1 MHLWPALLC
10 CLLLGMP
17 VLAAEGTPPPAPFES
32 AVRAHASNKA
42 LLQFYETRGF
52 QPAWFSYD
60 GAVRPQAGE
69 YLAAL
74 CEAEPEGLG
83 PESYRRAELEE
94 ALRQLTLD
102 GEPGDAWVEVE
113 LGLSSSFLSYAS
125 HLLSGQVS
133 SRGLRWS
140 TKPPGVV
147 VLAAVMEG
155 TLASGDLAG
164 TLRSLSPNNEGF
176 VRLREALA
184 RYRALAAA
192 GGWPLVPEGKPLEP
206 GMKDP
211 RVTVLRERLR
221 ATGDLP
227 SAAEER
233 LLYPG
238 APGVGVAAL
247 VGDLVRAAMEEPAP
261 ESPKKPVAEDLYDA
275 EVEEG
280 VKAFQRRHGL
290 AADGKVGRETLK
302 ALRVPVEE
310 RIAQLLVNLE
320 RWRWAP
326 RELGTRHVMV
336 NLPAFELEA
345 VEQGRTV
352 LRMPVIIGQQ
362 EWSTPVLQ
370 DEVEYLVLH
379 PTWYVPGK
387 ITAEEVLPKLREDPG
402 AAARMGLTT
411 YDRATGQPVDP
422 GTVDWNGLEANSL
435 PYRFSQDPGADNPL
449 GRVKFMLPNRFSI
462 YLHDTPNPK
471 LFAEAQRTFSH
482 GCVRVSEPA
491 KLADFLLRGHEGW
504 TEESLAAAMAEAKG
518 KQRRVDLPAPVP
530 VYLLYWTSFVGAD
543 GRVQFRPDVYRQ
555 DAAVRRALAV
565 KPVPAAGESPATC
578 GGARG

>member
-1 MHLWPALLC
+1 MRFWPVLLC
-10 CLLLGMP
+10 CLLLGVP
-17 VLAAEGTPPPAPFES
+17 VLAAGETSTLAPFEA
-32 AVRAHASNKA
+32 AVRAHTSKA
-42 LLQFYETRGF
+42 LHQFYETRGF

-60 GAVRPQAGE
+60 GAVRPQARE

-74 CEAEPEGLG
+74 CEAETEGLW
-83 PESYRRAELEE
+83 PESYRRVELEE
-94 ALRQLTLD
+94 ALHRLTLD
-102 GEPGDAWVEVE
+102 AEPGDAWVDVE
-113 LGLSSSFLSYAS
+113 LGLTSSFLTYAT

-133 SRGLRWS
+133 SRGPRWS
-140 TKPPGVV
+140 TKPPGAV
-147 VLAAVMEG
+147 VLAAVLEG

-164 TLRSLSPNNEGF
+164 TLRSFSPSNEGF

-192 GGWPLVPEGKPLEP
+192 GGWPLVPEGMPLER
-206 GMKDP
+206 GMKEP
-211 RVTVLRERLR
+211 RVVVLRERLR

-227 SAAEER
+227 PSAEER

-238 APGVGVAAL
+238 ASGVGVTAL
-247 VGDLVRAAMEEPAP
+247 VGDLVRAALEAPAP
-261 ESPKKPVAEDLYDA
+261 ESPKKPVPEDLYDA
-275 EVEEG
+275 RVEAG

-290 AADGKVGRETLK
+290 AVDGKVGGETLE

-310 RIAQLLVNLE
+310 HIAQLLVNLE

-326 RELGTRHVMV
+326 REFGTRHVVV

-345 VEQGRTV
+345 VEQGQTA

-362 EWSTPVLQ
+362 EWRTPVLL

-379 PTWYVPGK
+379 PTWYVPSQ
-387 ITAEEVLPKLREDPG
+387 ITTEEVLPKLQEDPG

-411 YDRATGQPVDP
+411 YDRATGEPVDP
-422 GTVDWNGLEANSL
+422 ATVDWRGVEAGSL
-435 PYRFSQDPGADNPL
+435 PYRFEQDPGSDNPL
-449 GRVKFMLPNRFSI
+449 GRVKFMFPNRFSI

-471 LFAEAQRTFSH
+471 LFAETQRAFSH
-482 GCVRVSEPA
+482 GCIRVSEPA

-504 TEESLAAAMAEAKG
+504 TEESLAAAMAKAGG
-518 KQRRVDLPAPVP
+518 KQRRVELPAPVP
-530 VYLLYWTSFVGAD
+530 VYLLYWTSFVDAE

-565 KPVPAAGESPATC
+565 KPVPAAGESPASC
-578 GGARG
+578 GGGRG